1 MRSKEVK
8 DLSLRPQ
15 GRLQPDF
22 HIPGVAAALFAI
34 CLLVNVVGTML
45 MTQNGISSDAVIG
58 SWTVLWIL
66 VGTFL
71 LFSLKIASQWEK
83 AVVLRLGK
91 FHRLAGPGSFWVFP
105 IVDTLANWI
114 DHRVMVTPF
123 SAEKT
128 LTKDTVPVD
137 VDAVLF
143 WVVWDA
149 EKAALEVADYRAAI
163 AWAAQTALR
172 EIIGQSVLADILV
185 GRAKMDADLQKI
197 IDERTT
203 PWGITVQSVE
213 IRDVIIP
220 PDLED
225 AMSRQAQAE
234 RERQSRI
241 ILGESEEQIAA
252 SFAEASKAYIHN
264 PTALHLRAMNMLFE
278 GLKEKGALVIV
289 PSSAIDTMNLGGLS
303 GMVSLAQQNLP
314 PEKENKGILPAS
326 HRDGD
331 PSPSPPLSR
340 NYYNE
345 SLNYLP
351 GTCAGRDHFPHRLPA
366 SQTGLP
372 FGRPGHPGR
381 GEYPAGHQR
390 RGLPGLLAGL
400 QPGYDYRHPRV
411 AIHRPGSPAPKSQRQ
426 VRLLSRRGTRTLE
439 QQGLCGVP
447 PELQV

>member
-1 MRSKEVK
+1 MSPILK
-8 DLSLRPQ
+8 DQSLKPQ
-15 GRLQPDF
+15 GRVKPDQ
-22 HIPGVAAALFAI
+22 HIPGPAAFLFALSMLAAI
-34 CLLVNVVGTML
+34 LGTLFLTPIGILNDTTTGFWVVGWLLVGMF
-45 MTQNGISSDAVIG
+45 
-58 SWTVLWIL
+58 
-66 VGTFL
+66 FL
-71 LFSLKIASQWEK
+71 YSLKVASQWQK
-83 AVVLRLGK
+83 AVVLRMGR
-91 FHRLAGPGSFWVFP
+91 FHKLAGPGAFWLIP

-149 EKAALEVADYRAAI
+149 EKAALEVADYKAAI

-172 EIIGQSVLADILV
+172 EIIGQMTLADILI

-241 ILGESEEQIAA
+241 ILGESEKQIAA
-252 SFAEASKAYIHN
+252 SFSEASEAYINN

-314 PEKENKGILPAS
+314 KEKK
-326 HRDGD
+326 
-331 PSPSPPLSR
+331 
-340 NYYNE
+340 
-345 SLNYLP
+345 
-351 GTCAGRDHFPHRLPA
+351 
-366 SQTGLP
+366 
-372 FGRPGHPGR
+372 
-381 GEYPAGHQR
+381 
-390 RGLPGLLAGL
+390 
-400 QPGYDYRHPRV
+400 
-411 AIHRPGSPAPKSQRQ
+411 
-426 VRLLSRRGTRTLE
+426 
-439 QQGLCGVP
+439 
-447 PELQV
+447 

>member
-1 MRSKEVK
+1 MSPTSVISKDVK
-8 DLSLRPQ
+8 LNKYQQDLHVPAPAGFLFLIFLLI
-15 GRLQPDF
+15 G
-22 HIPGVAAALFAI
+22 ALA
-34 CLLVNVVGTML
+34 GTL
-45 MTQNGISSDAVIG
+45 MADKGILNEFWTPVWIIG
-58 SWTVLWIL
+58 WSL
-66 VGTFL
+66 VGLYFM
-71 LFSLKIASQWEK
+71 FGLKVASQWEK
-83 AVVLRLGK
+83 AVVLRMGK
-91 FHRLAGPGSFWVFP
+91 FRKLAGPGAFWLIP
-105 IVDTLANWI
+105 IIDSVPNWI

-185 GRAKMDADLQKI
+185 GRDKMDAELQKI

-234 RERQSRI
+234 RERQARV
-241 ILGESEEQIAA
+241 ILGESEKQIAQ
-252 SFAEASKAYIHN
+252 SFAEASKAYVDN

-278 GLKEKGALVIV
+278 GLKQKGALVIV
-289 PSSAIDTMNLGGLS
+289 PSSAVDTMNLGGLS

-314 PEKENKGILPAS
+314 KEKK
-326 HRDGD
+326 
-331 PSPSPPLSR
+331 
-340 NYYNE
+340 
-345 SLNYLP
+345 
-351 GTCAGRDHFPHRLPA
+351 
-366 SQTGLP
+366 
-372 FGRPGHPGR
+372 
-381 GEYPAGHQR
+381 
-390 RGLPGLLAGL
+390 
-400 QPGYDYRHPRV
+400 
-411 AIHRPGSPAPKSQRQ
+411 
-426 VRLLSRRGTRTLE
+426 
-439 QQGLCGVP
+439 
-447 PELQV
+447 